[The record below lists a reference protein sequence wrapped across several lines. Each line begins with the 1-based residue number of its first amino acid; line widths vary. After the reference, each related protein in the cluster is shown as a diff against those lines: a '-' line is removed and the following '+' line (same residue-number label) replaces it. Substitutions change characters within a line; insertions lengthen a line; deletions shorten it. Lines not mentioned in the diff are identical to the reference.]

1 MTSRSRQDDN
11 GMSDVTIIG
20 GGIIGVCS
28 AIALQDEGL
37 TVTLIDRGNPEAS
50 ASYGNCG
57 LLAVG
62 EVVPISKPGM
72 LGKIPGWLLD
82 SKGPLHVRPSALP
95 GQMPWLIRF
104 LLAGRV
110 GRVKEI
116 AAGMA
121 PLLHRAEEDYRALF
135 AASRMPDALV
145 PSENLMAMNA
155 RSDYDN
161 DRFTWALRSLHGF
174 AHAFLDTA
182 ELRQLEPALSGPIRC
197 GILLKGWLQFSNP
210 GSILLQLKQYFQSR
224 GGTLRTADVTRIE
237 AQGVKA
243 VAVHLAS
250 GERLS
255 ISRLV
260 LAAGAWS
267 GKLARGLGMR
277 IPVAALQGYHIQL
290 PRPGA
295 ALNRPVLYA
304 NGGFVLTPL
313 SQGLRI
319 GGTIEVAG
327 LDPKPDFAR
336 ADILAEKAKAV
347 LPGLDTSG
355 GLRWMGPRPFMP
367 DTMPVIGNAPHHSN
381 VTLAFGHGQ
390 VGQTLGST
398 TGRLVADLVTGRR
411 PGIDLTPYRPTRF

>member
-1 MTSRSRQDDN
+1 
-11 GMSDVTIIG
+11 MSDVTVIG
-20 GGIIGVCS
+20 GGIIGICS
-28 AIALQDEGL
+28 ALALQDEGL
-37 TVTLIDRGNPEAS
+37 AVTLIDRGNLEAA

-62 EVVPISKPGM
+62 EVVPISKPGT
-72 LGKIPGWLLD
+72 LRKIPGWLMD
-82 SKGPLHVRPSALP
+82 PKGPLHVRPSALL

-104 LLAGRV
+104 LLSGRS

-121 PLLHRAEEDYRALF
+121 PLLHRAEDDYRALF
-135 AASRMPDALV
+135 AAAGMPDALV

-155 RSDYDN
+155 RSDYEN
-161 DRFTWALRSLHGF
+161 DQFTWALRSLHGF
-174 AHAFLDTA
+174 KHEFLDTA
-182 ELRQLEPALSGPIRC
+182 ELRQLEPALAGPIRC
-197 GILLKGWLQFSNP
+197 GVLLKGWLQFSDP
-210 GSILLQLKQYFQSR
+210 GLILQRLKERFQLH
-224 GGTLRTADVTRIE
+224 GGTLLTAHVTRIE
-237 AQGVKA
+237 VQGGKA
-243 VAVHLAS
+243 VAVHFAS
-250 GERLS
+250 GERLA

-267 GKLARGLGMR
+267 GKLARDLGMK

-313 SQGLRI
+313 AQGLRI

-327 LDPKPDFAR
+327 HDPEPDFAR

-367 DTMPVIGNAPHHSN
+367 DTMPVMGPAPQQSN

-390 VGQTLGST
+390 VGQTLGAT

-411 PGIDLTPYRPTRF
+411 PSIDLTPYRPTRF